1 MRVSHIGGRIPR
13 TLDIGNLSVFD
24 AINEILGDDFFS
36 NNDADRTLF
45 DAPRQV
51 RALQTGGFPPTDI
64 SIDDQKSYIIE
75 VALAGVP
82 RDKIKIEF
90 QGRQVSLLVDVAE
103 RDEHGE
109 AKVDD
114 HQRRAYL
121 QRGIKKFTMIENQ
134 WIVPSKF
141 DIEKAKADFKDGLLT
156 ITIPLNE
163 KEERLLEK
171 REIKL
176 LESGN

>member
-1 MRVSHIGGRIPR
+1 MRVNHIGGISPR
-13 TLDIGNLSVFD
+13 NGLTVFD
-24 AINEILGDDFFS
+24 AINNILNEDFFE
-36 NNDADRTLF
+36 NFLERPLF

-51 RALQTGGFPPTDI
+51 RELQSGGFPPTDI

-90 QGRQVSLLVDVAE
+90 QGRQVSLLVELAE

-109 AKVDD
+109 AKETD
-114 HQRRAYL
+114 QRKAYL
-121 QRGIKKFTMIENQ
+121 QRGIKRFTMIENQ
-134 WIVPSKF
+134 WLVPNKF
-141 DIEKAKADFKDGLLT
+141 DIERAKADYKDGLLT

-176 LESGN
+176 IEQNQ

>member
-1 MRVSHIGGRIPR
+1 MRVNHIGGIVPR
-13 TLDIGNLSVFD
+13 NESGLTVFD
-24 AINEILGDDFFS
+24 TINEILDNGFFD
-36 NNDADRTLF
+36 NFFERPLF

-51 RALQTGGFPPTDI
+51 RELQSGSFPPTNI
-64 SIDDQKSYIIE
+64 SIDDQKQYIIE

-90 QGRQVSLLVDVAE
+90 QNRSVLLSVELAE

-109 AKVDD
+109 AVESEEPK
-114 HQRRAYL
+114 RAWL
-121 QRGIKKFTMIENQ
+121 QRGIKGFTLIENQ
-134 WIVPSKF
+134 WVIPVKF
-141 DIEKAKADFKDGLLT
+141 DIEKAQADFRDGLLT
-156 ITIPLNE
+156 IKIPLNE

-176 LESGN
+176 IQ